1 MAAELRSMRRANRA
15 TPLCLLRERSNERPL
30 LSRASRAK
38 RGPRFDRASKISAQR
53 WRNQETAM
61 IPPRVSVDVVRERIG
76 KYADTKATAEERYAI
91 YRDLIGFIPP
101 RIEARINVTGALD
114 PELLD
119 LQEKMR
125 ARAMYPKCFD
135 VKTSQL
141 MLFGMLLMDMNDA
154 APLHGIAAR
163 RAGATWEEMQ
173 AVVSLAFLFRGL
185 SAANRGAELLA
196 NIAKREA
203 ENDAAA
209 KSSTPDSA

>member
-1 MAAELRSMRRANRA
+1 
-15 TPLCLLRERSNERPL
+15 
-30 LSRASRAK
+30 
-38 RGPRFDRASKISAQR
+38 
-53 WRNQETAM
+53 M
-61 IPPRVSVDVVRERIG
+61 IPPRVNVDVVRASIG
-76 KYADTKATAEERYAI
+76 DYADKKQTAEQRYEI
-91 YRDLIGFIPP
+91 YKELIGFLPP

-119 LQEKMR
+119 LQEQMR

-163 RAGATWEEMQ
+163 RAGASWEEMQ

-196 NIAKREA
+196 NIAKRESEGDA
-203 ENDAAA
+203 KHAAA
-209 KSSTPDSA
+209 DGR

>member
-1 MAAELRSMRRANRA
+1 
-15 TPLCLLRERSNERPL
+15 
-30 LSRASRAK
+30 
-38 RGPRFDRASKISAQR
+38 
-53 WRNQETAM
+53 M
-61 IPPRVSVDVVRERIG
+61 IPPRVNVDVVRASIG
-76 KYADTKATAEERYAI
+76 EYADKKQTAEQRYEI
-91 YRDLIGFIPP
+91 YKELIGFLPP

-119 LQEKMR
+119 LQEQMR

-163 RAGATWEEMQ
+163 RAGASWEEMQ

-196 NIAKREA
+196 NIAKRES
-203 ENDAAA
+203 EGDGS
-209 KSSTPDSA
+209 KP